1 MSRNT
6 NDQAGE
12 MLIQEVEEDLRREQ
26 YIRIWRAYGKY
37 MIAAMIGVVLLVAG
51 YQGWKSWEHSVR
63 SAEAA
68 RFSAAI
74 VAVTDGKTDEAL
86 KMLGA
91 LSSES
96 TTGYLV
102 LSAMAEA
109 ELRRSNGD
117 VEGAVQAY
125 QRLINGVAP
134 ALYRDLARLKL
145 AMLLLEQKEPAKASE
160 QLGTLMLASNPWRIS
175 AMELQAL
182 AALQQ
187 ADKPRAAE
195 LYRQIAADAAAPQG
209 VRARAGEMLA
219 LGIAPQEPAAD
230 PAATGTSDAGAS
242 GR

>member
-1 MSRNT
+1 
-6 NDQAGE
+6 

-37 MIAAMIGVVLLVAG
+37 MIAAMVGVVLLVAG
-51 YQGWKSWEHSVR
+51 YQGWKSWEHNAR

-74 VAVTDGKTDEAL
+74 VAVTEGRTDEAL

-125 QRLINGVAP
+125 QRLIDGGAP
-134 ALYRDLARLKL
+134 VLYRDLARLKL

-160 QLGTLMLASNPWRIS
+160 QLGTLMLASNPWRVS

-182 AALQQ
+182 VALQQ
-187 ADKPRAAE
+187 ADKARAAE
-195 LYRQIAADAAAPQG
+195 LYRQIAADAGAPQG
-209 VRARAGEMLA
+209 ARARAGEMLT
-219 LGIAPQEPAAD
+219 LGIAPPEPAAGSSGAGAGD
-230 PAATGTSDAGAS
+230 SGAS